1 MVSARVF
8 QSLLSF
14 RHHQCQKQ
22 SKKAVCKGIIFK
34 AVIMKC
40 NRQDEMCL
48 LVYLHEQTF
57 FISALSACSVN
68 FIWVLHSLAHIV
80 FVCKFY

>member
-1 MVSARVF
+1 
-8 QSLLSF
+8 
-14 RHHQCQKQ
+14 
-22 SKKAVCKGIIFK
+22 
-34 AVIMKC
+34 MKC
-40 NRQDEMCL
+40 NRPDEMCL

-80 FVCKFY
+80 FVCEFY